1 MKFLKSLF
9 QSESVR
15 EPETTLNWVV
25 LQSADQLNVLDDTS
39 YHHPQVIFKHST
51 SCGISGMVKRSF
63 QNQST
68 HPEKGITYYML
79 DLIRYR
85 DISNAIA
92 NKYGIRHE
100 SPQVLVIR
108 EGEVVAHAS
117 HHSIT
122 AMDLNEWV

>member
-1 MKFLKSLF
+1 MKFLKNLF
-9 QSESVR
+9 QTDPVK
-15 EPETTLNWVV
+15 ETERGINWIALHSAHQLEVLN
-25 LQSADQLNVLDDTS
+25 DTS

-63 QNQST
+63 QTQSDL
-68 HPEKGITYYML
+68 PDQGLSYYLL

-92 NKYGIRHE
+92 EKYGVRHE

-108 EGEVVAHAS
+108 DGEVVAHAS
-117 HHSIT
+117 HHDVT
-122 AMDLNEWV
+122 AIDLNEWT